1 MVDGP
6 TLFTAILGLGITLFA
21 CWMLGV
27 GAPGALSGL
36 FASQGARDWPTGVQ
50 EADAPHFD
58 FSRRSGLDADPP
70 WARIEEL
77 YEGPLR

>member
-1 MVDGP
+1 
-6 TLFTAILGLGITLFA
+6 
-21 CWMLGV
+21 MLGV

-36 FASQGARDWPTGVQ
+36 FASQGAREWPTGVQ

-58 FSRRSGLDADPP
+58 FSRRSDATATPSTAAHARADDPS